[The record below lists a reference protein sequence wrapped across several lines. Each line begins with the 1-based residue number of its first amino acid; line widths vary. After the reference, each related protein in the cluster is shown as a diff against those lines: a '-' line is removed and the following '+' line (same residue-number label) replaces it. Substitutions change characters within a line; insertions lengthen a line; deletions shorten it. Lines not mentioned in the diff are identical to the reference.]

1 MIMDGEADKIKVAAV
16 SYLNTKPL
24 VYGLQ
29 RFPVKDDIILRVDHP
44 ARIGEQLVRGEVD
57 LGLIPVA
64 LIPEMK
70 EHHIISDYCIGAE
83 GPVASVCL
91 FSDVPLEEITEV
103 YLDFESRSSV
113 ALARYLISHYWK
125 ISPKLL
131 DAAPGYE
138 KRITGTVAG
147 VVIGD
152 RALRQRK
159 VNTYIYDLAEAWID
173 HTGLP
178 MVFAAWISNKPLD
191 KGFIGRFNEA
201 TGVGTRAPGLEEV
214 LRETSCGFFNLRD
227 YYTQHIS
234 FELTERKRAGLARFL
249 EVLAQP

>member
-1 MIMDGEADKIKVAAV
+1 MIMEGVAGKVKVAAV

-24 VYGLQ
+24 LYGLE
-29 RFPVKDDIILRVDHP
+29 RLPLKDEIILSVDHP
-44 ARIGEQLVRGEVD
+44 ARIGEQLISGEVD

-64 LIPEMK
+64 LIPRLND
-70 EHHIISDYCIGAE
+70 HHVITDYCIGAE

-91 FSDVPLEEITEV
+91 FSDVPLEEITAV

-113 ALARYLISHYWK
+113 ALARYLMRKYWK

-131 DAAPGYE
+131 EAGPGYE
-138 KRITGTVAG
+138 KQITGTVAG

-159 VNTYIYDLAEAWID
+159 VSRYIYDLAEAWID

-178 MVFAAWISNKPLD
+178 MVFAAWISNKPLEE
-191 KGFIGRFNEA
+191 GFIARFNEA
-201 TGVGTRAPGLEEV
+201 TGLGTRGPALEDV
-214 LRETSCGFFNLRD
+214 LNRTTCDFYDLRE
-227 YYTQHIS
+227 YYTRHIS
-234 FELTERKRAGLARFL
+234 FELTGRKKEGLAQFL
-249 EVLAQP
+249 EVL